1 MAESHVLS
9 GLVNR
14 RAELAGERADLIG
27 RAKSLKDDIATL
39 EAAIKVIEPSYN
51 LRTLTSK
58 KKQKP
63 NGFFAHGE
71 STSFVLDCLRE
82 ATAPISTIELATMAA
97 KAKNL
102 ELDRHDRQRLDACI
116 LTTVSRQRRKG
127 VVVEAGR
134 GADGAIEW
142 RLAQ

>member
-14 RAELAGERADLIG
+14 RAEIAGEHAELMN
-27 RAKSLKDDIATL
+27 RAKDLKADIATL
-39 EAAIKVIEPSYN
+39 EAAIKVIEPTYN

-71 STSFVLDCLRE
+71 STRFVLDCLRG

-97 KAKNL
+97 EAKNL
-102 ELDRHDRQRLDACI
+102 ELDRSDRKRLDACI
-116 LTTVSRQRRKG
+116 LTTFSRQRRKG
-127 VVVEAGR
+127 V
-134 GADGAIEW
+134 
-142 RLAQ
+142 